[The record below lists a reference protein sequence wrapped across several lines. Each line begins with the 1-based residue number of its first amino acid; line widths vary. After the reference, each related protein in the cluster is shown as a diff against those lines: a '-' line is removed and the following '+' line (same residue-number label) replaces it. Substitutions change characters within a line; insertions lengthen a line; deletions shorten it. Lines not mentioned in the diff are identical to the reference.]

1 MPDDTETG
9 NTEAGNTESAVLRE
23 VTGPVAVLTL
33 NRPKA
38 RNALDDTTRETLR
51 AELEA
56 LNANADVRVVI
67 LTGAGSA
74 FCAGGDIKGMQQ
86 RLEQPPGQVAINGW
100 RRQHHTGAFVTT
112 LANCEQITIAAVNGP
127 AMGLG
132 MDIALACD
140 FIVAAPEAKFAASF
154 VKRGLIPDGGGLYFL
169 PRRIGLQLTKEL
181 IFSGRT
187 VGAEEALH
195 IGLADRLAQ
204 PGELLATAREFA
216 AQFTENSRPAL
227 ALMKSIVNRSFETSF
242 ELIAAQGRGAQAI
255 SYTTDEHRSSVEK
268 FLNRLFKA
276 FSSKP

>member
-154 VKRGLIPDGGGLYFL
+154 VKRGLIPDGAAGEDQLLGQLQADP
-169 PRRIGLQLTKEL
+169 PRQEVQAAA
-181 IFSGRT
+181 

>member
-1 MPDDTETG
+1 MPDNKETG
-9 NTEAGNTESAVLRE
+9 NTEAGSTESAVLRE

-38 RNALDDTTRETLR
+38 RNALDDATRETLR

-56 LNANADVRVVI
+56 LNANPDVRVII

-100 RRQHHTGAFVTT
+100 RRQHRTGAFVTT

-140 FIVAAPEAKFAASF
+140 FIVAAPEAQFAASF
-154 VKRGLIPDGGGLYFL
+154 VKRGLIPDGGGLYTL
-169 PRRIGLQLTKEL
+169 PRRIGLQPQTLDNQQVP
-181 IFSGRT
+181 FSQTLVLDFHLSTQVATLAAVEVTGVNAGEFSPTHTGTRT
-187 VGAEEALH
+187 TISDSV
-195 IGLADRLAQ
+195 
-204 PGELLATAREFA
+204 LLRVPTTSRNVTA
-216 AQFTENSRPAL
+216 P
-227 ALMKSIVNRSFETSF
+227 
-242 ELIAAQGRGAQAI
+242 
-255 SYTTDEHRSSVEK
+255 
-268 FLNRLFKA
+268 
-276 FSSKP
+276 